1 MINVFDRDAH
11 LNDAVP
17 EAYRGLERFEAR
29 KRVVADLDALG
40 LVEKIDAHRHTVP
53 HGDRSGVAIEPFL
66 TDQWYVDAATLAKP
80 AIEAV
85 EQGRTAFV
93 PKQWEKTYYEWMRNI
108 QPWCISRQLW
118 WGHQV
123 PAWYGPDGEPFVA
136 HDEAEAGAPAAAH
149 HGKAVALTR
158 DPDVL
163 VTWFSSALSSDEH
176 TSELQSLMRSSYAD
190 F

>member
-108 QPWCISRQLW
+108 QRSEERRVGNARVRTWRTRRS
-118 WGHQV
+118 
-123 PAWYGPDGEPFVA
+123 PDP
-136 HDEAEAGAPAAAH
+136 
-149 HGKAVALTR
+149 KK
-158 DPDVL
+158 
-163 VTWFSSALSSDEH
+163 
-176 TSELQSLMRSSYAD
+176 
-190 F
+190 

>member
-1 MINVFDRDAH
+1 MRFFFSRRRGHTRCALVTGVQTCALPIS
-11 LNDAVP
+11 

-29 KRVVADLDALG
+29 KRVVADLEALG

-66 TDQWYVDAATLAKP
+66 TDQWYVDAATLAQP
-80 AIEAV
+80 AIAAV

-123 PAWYGPDGEPFVA
+123 PAWYAPAARVFVA
-136 HDEAEAGAPAAAH
+136 HAAGDVPAAAEGH
-149 HGKAVALTR
+149 SHDAR
-158 DPDVL
+158 P
-163 VTWFSSALSSDEH
+163 
-176 TSELQSLMRSSYAD
+176 
-190 F
+190 

>member
-66 TDQWYVDAATLAKP
+66 TDQWYVDAAPLAKP
-80 AIEAV
+80 DIAAV
-85 EQGRTAFV
+85 AQGRPAFV
-93 PKQWEKTYYEWMRNI
+93 TK
-108 QPWCISRQLW
+108 PWAQKIGRASCRERL
-118 WGHQV
+118 
-123 PAWYGPDGEPFVA
+123 
-136 HDEAEAGAPAAAH
+136 
-149 HGKAVALTR
+149 GK
-158 DPDVL
+158 
-163 VTWFSSALSSDEH
+163 
-176 TSELQSLMRSSYAD
+176 SE
-190 F
+190 

>member
-1 MINVFDRDAH
+1 MLISDWSSDVCSSY
-11 LNDAVP
+11 L
-17 EAYRGLERFEAR
+17 
-29 KRVVADLDALG
+29 
-40 LVEKIDAHRHTVP
+40 
-53 HGDRSGVAIEPFL
+53 SGVAIEPFL

-136 HDEAEAGAPAAAH
+136 HAEAEAGARAPAPY
-149 HGKAVALTR
+149 GKAVALR
-158 DPDVL
+158 
-163 VTWFSSALSSDEH
+163 
-176 TSELQSLMRSSYAD
+176 SEEGRGGKGGCRTGGIG
-190 F
+190 